1 MPFTLIK
8 GSFRVVG
15 MSPDGDSI
23 RFAADNRDLINNLPG
38 SPPDPN
44 PRPTAQLRL
53 EGIDA
58 LETHYAARHQPTQWA
73 HAARD
78 RLLDFVGIRNVV
90 WDANQ
95 TTVVSA
101 DDGTRGWILSRQ
113 KEKYGRPVAF
123 LFAGETAEQDGSQIM
138 LQTDLLKQ
146 SFNHAAMAEGLA
158 YPTYYE
164 GLFSDLRNELTSVAT
179 AARSNGLGLWPV
191 DRSTAGFDATSLAVI
206 IDDVAIL
213 PKLFRRLSD
222 YMATAGTAI
231 GFREALALSQEPVWD
246 LRNQNLTHFDTFIE
260 QASGSAHIQM
270 TRAPEELVFDPMP
283 QVAANHFAAMIGA
296 PISGETIQTG

>member
-23 RFAADNRDLINNLPG
+23 RFAADDRSLINNLPG
-38 SPPDPN
+38 GPPDPN
-44 PRPTAQLRL
+44 PRPTVQLRL

-95 TTVVSA
+95 ATVVSA
-101 DDGTRGWILSRQ
+101 NDGTRGWILSRQ

-123 LFAGETAEQDGSQIM
+123 LFAGESAEPDGSQIM
-138 LQTDLLKQ
+138 LQIDLLRQ
-146 SFNHAAMAEGLA
+146 SFNHTALAEGLA

-164 GLFSDLRNELTSVAT
+164 GLFSDLRNELTSVAQ
-179 AARSNGLGLWPV
+179 AARANDLGLWPV

-222 YMATAGTAI
+222 YMATAGTAV

-246 LRNQNLTHFDTFIE
+246 LRDQNFTHFDTFIE
-260 QASGSAHIQM
+260 QASGGTQIRM

-283 QVAANHFAAMIGA
+283 QAPANHFAAMIGA
-296 PISGETIQTG
+296 PISGETVQTV

>member
-8 GSFRVVG
+8 GSFRAVG

-23 RFAADNRDLINNLPG
+23 RFAADDRDLINNLPG
-38 SPPDPN
+38 GPPDRN
-44 PRPTAQLRL
+44 PRPSVQLRL

-73 HAARD
+73 RAARD
-78 RLLDFVGIRNVV
+78 RLLNFVGIRNVV

-95 TTVVSA
+95 ATVVSA
-101 DDGTRGWILSRQ
+101 NDGTRGWILSRA

-123 LFAGETAEQDGSQIM
+123 LFAGETVEQDGSQIM
-138 LQTDLLKQ
+138 LRTDLLKQ

-164 GLFSDLRNELTSVAT
+164 GLFSDLRNELTSVAQ
-179 AARSNGLGLWPV
+179 AARANGLGLWPV

-222 YMATAGTAI
+222 YMATEGTAV
-231 GFREALALSQEPVWD
+231 GFREALELSEEPVWD

-260 QASGSAHIQM
+260 QPPGSVHIRM

-283 QVAANHFAAMIGA
+283 QVAPNHFAAMIGA
-296 PISGETIQTG
+296 PISGETIQTA

>member
-8 GSFRVVG
+8 GSFRAVG

-23 RFAADNRDLINNLPG
+23 RFAADDRDLINSLPG
-38 SPPDPN
+38 GPPDPN
-44 PRPTAQLRL
+44 PRPSVQLRL

-73 HAARD
+73 RAARD
-78 RLLDFVGIRNVV
+78 RLLNFVGIRNVV

-95 TTVVSA
+95 ATVVSA
-101 DDGTRGWILSRQ
+101 NDGTRGWILSRA
-113 KEKYGRPVAF
+113 KEKFGRPVAF
-123 LFAGETAEQDGSQIM
+123 LFAGETVEQDGSQIM
-138 LQTDLLKQ
+138 LRTDLLKQ

-164 GLFSDLRNELTSVAT
+164 GLFSDLRNELTSVAQ
-179 AARSNGLGLWPV
+179 AARANGLGLWPV

-222 YMATAGTAI
+222 YMATEGTAV
-231 GFREALALSQEPVWD
+231 GFREALELSEEPVWD

-260 QASGSAHIQM
+260 QAPGSVHIRM

-283 QVAANHFAAMIGA
+283 QVAPNHFAAMIGA
-296 PISGETIQTG
+296 PVSGETIQTA